1 MLTAH
6 LYLVVE
12 STHHIEKLCA
22 VLVALWF
29 GQRRRRYLLVGVGS
43 ALDVEARLEIRASN
57 RLRSGRSCGTSAA
70 FPTSVT

>member
-12 STHHIEKLCA
+12 STHHIEELCA

-43 ALDVEARLEIRASN
+43 ALDVEACLKIRMIAMEAEDIRRRTIRLA
-57 RLRSGRSCGTSAA
+57 
-70 FPTSVT
+70 